1 MQYLTHRPGPP
12 LGEFVANMWA
22 LRDVPVHQTERIIP
36 SGTLELVVNL
46 HEDAI
51 RIYDPRIE
59 EWQRYAGAV
68 VSGAYRRYF
77 VIDTHDHTSIV
88 GVHFRPGGALP
99 FLGVPPGEL
108 ADRHVDLE
116 TLWGRSAL
124 ELRERLCAVATAA
137 DRFTVLEQSLMLRL
151 AGFRYGHPA
160 VPIALSELGRPG
172 VTVGE
177 VAAHVDLSRRR
188 LIEVFTAEVGMTPK
202 RLSRVLRFQRVRA
215 LAGRGST
222 ADWAQLARACGYFD
236 QSHLVHDVSEFTGTS
251 PSQLAAASEQVK
263 ELHLAVAKGSNSS
276 KTFAA
281 NAHNLGLCGS

>member
-1 MQYLTHRPGPP
+1 MQYLSHRPGPP
-12 LGEFVANMWA
+12 LAEFVANMWA
-22 LRDVPVHQTERIIP
+22 LHDMPVHSTERIVP

-46 HEDAI
+46 HEDQM
-51 RIYDPRIE
+51 RICDPCTDPQTMQWR
-59 EWQRYAGAV
+59 RYSGAV

-77 VIDTHDHTSIV
+77 VIDTRDHTSIV

-124 ELRERLCAVATAA
+124 ELRERLRAAATAA
-137 DRFTVLEQSLMLRL
+137 DRFTVLEQALMLRL
-151 AGFRYGHPA
+151 AEFHHGHPA
-160 VPIALSELGRPG
+160 VPFALSELGRPG

-177 VAAHVDLSRRR
+177 VAASVDLSRRR

-202 RLSRVLRFQRVRA
+202 RLSRVLRFQRASA
-215 LAGRGST
+215 LARSGSA

-236 QSHLVHDVSEFTGTS
+236 QSHLIHDVGEFTGTS
-251 PSQLAAASEQVK
+251 PRQLRPASQQVK
-263 ELHLAVAKGSNSS
+263 ELHLAVPEEVKFFQDVHPARP
-276 KTFAA
+276 
-281 NAHNLGLCGS
+281 